1 MDLSGKDVAGE
12 KINEPDTQQWVR
24 LARQGNEA
32 AWEELVTYYQEAL
45 FRLAYLMLADGAA
58 AEEVVQETFVRA
70 YLHLDR
76 YDADR
81 PLRPWLFSITANL
94 ARNRRRS
101 LGRYIEAV
109 RRFFQQQPPTLI
121 TPGVDGR
128 FQKQEEA
135 RLLWQAVQQLTQP
148 GREVIYLRYFLGFS
162 TAETAETL
170 AIAPGTVK
178 SRTHRALHQ
187 LRSIIARDFPALQ
200 DGY

>member
-1 MDLSGKDVAGE
+1 MDLSGKAVGE
-12 KINEPDTQQWVR
+12 NIVEPDIQQWVR

-32 AWEELVTYYQEAL
+32 AWEKLVTYYQAAL
-45 FRLAYLMLADGAA
+45 FRLAYLMLVDGAA

-76 YDADR
+76 YDIDR

-101 LGRYIEAV
+101 LGRYLEAV
-109 RRFFQQQPPTLI
+109 RRFFQQQPVEI
-121 TPGVDGR
+121 MTPGVDGR

-135 RLLWQAVQQLTQP
+135 RLLWQAVQQLSQP
-148 GREVIYLRYFLGFS
+148 GREVIYLRYFLDFS
-162 TAETAETL
+162 IVETAETL

-178 SRTHRALHQ
+178 SRSHRALHQ
-187 LRSIIARDFPALQ
+187 LRSIIARDFPALR

>member
-1 MDLSGKDVAGE
+1 MDLSGKAVGE
-12 KINEPDTQQWVR
+12 NIAEPDIQQWVR

-32 AWEELVTYYQEAL
+32 AWEKLVTYYQAAL

-76 YDADR
+76 YDTDR
-81 PLRPWLFSITANL
+81 PLRPWLFSIAANL

-101 LGRYIEAV
+101 LGRYVEAV
-109 RRFFQQQPPTLI
+109 RRFFQQQPVEIMTS
-121 TPGVDGR
+121 GVDGR

-135 RLLWQAVQQLTQP
+135 RLLWQAVQQLSQP

-187 LRSIIARDFPALQ
+187 LRSIIARDFPALR

>member
-1 MDLSGKDVAGE
+1 MDLSGKAVGGE
-12 KINEPDTQQWVR
+12 KINEPDAQQWVR

-32 AWEELVTYYQEAL
+32 AWEELVTYYQAAL

-76 YDADR
+76 FDTDR
-81 PLRPWLFSITANL
+81 PLRPWLFSIAANL

-101 LGRYIEAV
+101 LGRYVEAV
-109 RRFFQQQPPTLI
+109 RRFFQQQPVEI
-121 TPGVDGR
+121 MTPGVDGR

-135 RLLWQAVQQLTQP
+135 RLLWQAVQQLSQP

-178 SRTHRALHQ
+178 SRSHRALHQ
-187 LRSIIARDFPALQ
+187 LRSIIARDFPALR

>member
-1 MDLSGKDVAGE
+1 MDLSGKAVGGE
-12 KINEPDTQQWVR
+12 KINEPDAQQWVR

-32 AWEELVTYYQEAL
+32 AWEELVTYYQAAL
-45 FRLAYLMLADGAA
+45 FRLAYLMLPDGAA

-76 YDADR
+76 FDTDR
-81 PLRPWLFSITANL
+81 PLRPWLFSIAANL

-101 LGRYIEAV
+101 LGRYVEAV
-109 RRFFQQQPPTLI
+109 RRFFQQQPVEI
-121 TPGVDGR
+121 MTPGVDGR

-135 RLLWQAVQQLTQP
+135 RLLWQAVQQLSQP

-178 SRTHRALHQ
+178 SRSHRALHQ
-187 LRSIIARDFPALQ
+187 LRSIIARDFPALR